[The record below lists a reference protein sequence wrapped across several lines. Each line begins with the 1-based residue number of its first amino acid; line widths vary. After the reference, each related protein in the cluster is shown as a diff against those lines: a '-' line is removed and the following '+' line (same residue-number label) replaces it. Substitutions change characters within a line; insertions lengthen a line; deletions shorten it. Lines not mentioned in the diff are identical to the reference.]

1 MAKADELRTNASVNR
16 QKKQAAEATVE
27 DLYNSLTYA
36 EEERNLTIANLDEAT
51 ANDYKALGLS
61 NYDKN
66 PITEIEVNDV
76 MASTFVPPAELLD
89 NIFAVNT
96 EMTYSEENPIPVN
109 PKNPAGLI
117 YKVQVGAFRKPI
129 PQDLFKGFAPISA
142 EAIRDGITRYRVG
155 YFTAWEIAN
164 IAKNEIRSIGYS
176 DAFVV
181 AIYNGGYMSLSE
193 ARKLELEGSP
203 VSTGFVQI
211 ENNTSTTTATKTTET
226 KDAEAVIEI

>member
-1 MAKADELRTNASVNR
+1 MLRRKEIA
-16 QKKQAAEATVE
+16 
-27 DLYNSLTYA
+27 
-36 EEERNLTIANLDEAT
+36 TIANLDEAT
-51 ANDYKALGLS
+51 ANDYKALALS

-66 PITEIEVNDV
+66 PITEIEVDDV
-76 MASTFVPPAELLD
+76 MASTFVPPAELVD

-109 PKNPAGLI
+109 PVNPDGLI

-193 ARKLELEGSP
+193 ARKLELEGSLFP
-203 VSTGFVQI
+203 RICS
-211 ENNTSTTTATKTTET
+211 NRK
-226 KDAEAVIEI
+226 